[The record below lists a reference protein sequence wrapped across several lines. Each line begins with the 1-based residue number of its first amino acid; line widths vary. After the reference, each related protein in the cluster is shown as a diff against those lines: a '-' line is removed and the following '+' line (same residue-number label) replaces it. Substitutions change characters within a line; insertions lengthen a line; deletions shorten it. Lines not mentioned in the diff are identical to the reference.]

1 MSEKHKELLSAFLDE
16 DKTLTEF
23 ETRLVIKKLS
33 ESEPER
39 DQFSRYQL
47 MSELIKGRV
56 SHFINPQFAENVS
69 KYLHTNKYKGK
80 TKSTL
85 NKRMQVFFRKSGTV
99 AVLAVVCIFALS
111 ILFVMNTQYMHKVF
125 NSDTS
130 INIAKIDDNEN
141 LKSQDENIDH
151 GAMQKNLVAHMHV
164 KWKNAL
170 PTPKLFLPPIKL
182 VGHARH

>member
-1 MSEKHKELLSAFLDE
+1 MSEKHKELLSAFIDE

-33 ESEPER
+33 ESKPER

-47 MSELIKGRV
+47 ISELIKGRV

-69 KYLHTNKYKGK
+69 KCLHTKKYKEK

-85 NKRMQVFFRKSGTV
+85 NDPMQVFFRKPGIV
-99 AVLAVVCIFALS
+99 AALAVVCIFAFAA
-111 ILFVMNTQYMHKVF
+111 LFIMNTQYMHKIF
-125 NSDTS
+125 NLDTN
-130 INIAKIDDNEN
+130 INIAKIDNNNN
-141 LKSQDENIDH
+141 LQSQNENIDH
-151 GAMQKNLVAHMHV
+151 GAMQKNLVAHMHAN
-164 KWKNAL
+164 WKNAL
-170 PTPKLFLPPIKL
+170 PTPKLFLPPVKL